1 MVNSK
6 LFTMMAGVPRS
17 GTSMM
22 SPSIYFNWPDQWIVD
37 IAKDIQSK
45 ELMFNQVTF
54 GVSLNM
60 PGMSGKLLAFSWE
73 LKHVFDSGWIVIL
86 EEE

>member
-22 SPSIYFNWPDQWIVD
+22 PSMYFNWPDQWIVD

-45 ELMFNQVTF
+45 ELMFNQVTL
-54 GVSLNM
+54 GVSLN
-60 PGMSGKLLAFSWE
+60 MSGKLLAFSWE
-73 LKHVFDSGWIVIL
+73 LKHVFDSGCIVIL
-86 EEE
+86 EET